1 MTSAFKYAILQ
12 IIKLGSLKMRLP
24 KFPVKNKK
32 QDDWAKKELK
42 QRAKNRA
49 TEKSVK
55 AIS

>member
-1 MTSAFKYAILQ
+1 
-12 IIKLGSLKMRLP
+12 MRLP

-32 QDDWAKKELK
+32 QDDWAKKELR

-49 TEKSVK
+49 IAKSVK